1 MTEYKTGDEVTVRGW
16 VIKDSIDDP
25 KCVDVGFNSLVAG
38 LRIHYSEIAT
48 HTPKPRELKVGDIVD
63 IAWSAE
69 GGRWTIL
76 AIHKDRAWLLSDF
89 AGAHCTAI
97 LADLKLAYK
106 ENARP
111 RAGRASS

>member
-48 HTPKPRELKVGDIVD
+48 HTPKPYEPKVGDMVTWGDRIFGYKLVFIGTDYVAVDQQGEPCIVLKTD
-63 IAWSAE
+63 IKP
-69 GGRWTIL
+69 R
-76 AIHKDRAWLLSDF
+76 LSD
-89 AGAHCTAI
+89 
-97 LADLKLAYK
+97 
-106 ENARP
+106 
-111 RAGRASS
+111 